1 MFDLIYHE
9 NPTDVVESQIAI
21 RKVFPHARFEDA
33 SDDVHPHRYGVT
45 LPDEQRE
52 AYIKHAMREGF
63 ALCSLHIHLGLR
75 IDQKEMDRLFN
86 EVKAEEAEKEQT
98 P

>member
-21 RKVFPHARFEDA
+21 RKAFPNARFEDA
-33 SDDVHPHRYGVT
+33 SDDVHPHRYGAT

-63 ALCSLHIHLGLR
+63 ALCSLHIHLSLR
-75 IDQKEMDRLFN
+75 TNAQEMERLFN
-86 EVKAEEAEKEQT
+86 ESKGEVA
-98 P
+98 